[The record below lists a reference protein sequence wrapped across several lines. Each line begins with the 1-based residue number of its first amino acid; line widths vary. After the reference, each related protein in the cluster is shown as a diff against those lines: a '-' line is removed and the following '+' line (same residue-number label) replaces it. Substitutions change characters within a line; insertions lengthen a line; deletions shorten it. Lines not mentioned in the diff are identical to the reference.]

1 MRRGV
6 RRWWS
11 EKREMIE
18 ATTEKRVSDNKEG
31 KEEEGDARGDDKVRG
46 RRAGEKKFMLQV

>member
-6 RRWWS
+6 RRGWS